1 MASPEQIVDAR
12 YITLYFFILFPQKF
26 KSLCSKFSLSFH
38 FSLFYLHNAVSDTA
52 VSDTN
57 NSIII
62 KQAQG
67 NAYFPQL
74 N

>member
-1 MASPEQIVDAR
+1 MLDISHFISLFYFSSNLRADAPSFLSVF
-12 YITLYFFILFPQKF
+12 TFP
-26 KSLCSKFSLSFH
+26 
-38 FSLFYLHNAVSDTA
+38 LFYLHNAVSDTA